1 MDSLYNLPTDS
12 KTFNVYLL
20 TNKNQIKNEE
30 RIVRIEDFQRKR
42 VCLPERRRLA
52 IFTLLHNTERY

>member
-20 TNKNQIKNEE
+20 TNKNRIKNEE

-42 VCLPERRRLA
+42 VCLPERGLA